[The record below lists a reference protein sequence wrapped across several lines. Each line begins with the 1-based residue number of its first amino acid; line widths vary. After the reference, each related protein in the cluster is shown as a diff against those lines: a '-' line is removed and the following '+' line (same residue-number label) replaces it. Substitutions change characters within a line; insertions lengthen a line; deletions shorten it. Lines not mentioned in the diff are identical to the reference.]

1 MLFSTLNIKKLN
13 QKGNILFLLERDKE
27 LYKNND
33 KERKMKSN
41 ASWTEGLLFMSFFS
55 PISKSLLFFFLNIF

>member
-13 QKGNILFLLERDKE
+13 QKGN
-27 LYKNND
+27 NND

-41 ASWTEGLLFMSFFS
+41 ASWTEGLLFMSFFFL
-55 PISKSLLFFFLNIF
+55 PYLKVCFFLFKDFLKNFNSFRGTG